1 MSAMEASKKWDRSY
15 LEPPDSSWR
24 SDTRLRPVE
33 VVVCTTT
40 GTFSGRTYRLDRQ
53 RLLDA
58 LNQGFS
64 PKGSPIGR
72 DFMPLTQVEVCSP
85 DGSTASLESTFV
97 GKANILFV
105 GERTEGQAT
114 SSPEGGD
121 QRGSRWREKKPVPT
135 EVRVSSYV
143 IVGNMHTEVWQELLE
158 ILDSEERFLPLTG
171 VRITPALA
179 TGDSEFDFVAVNKA
193 RIDYLGQPPVDPLR
207 SSGL

>member
-1 MSAMEASKKWDRSY
+1 MEGPQKWDRSY
-15 LEPPDSSWR
+15 LEPPDTSWR

-58 LNQGFS
+58 LNQGLA
-64 PKGSPIGR
+64 PKGSSIGR
-72 DFMPLTQVEVCSP
+72 DFLPLTQVEVCSP
-85 DGSTASLESTFV
+85 DGTRASLESTFV

-105 GERTEGQAT
+105 GERSKGQV
-114 SSPEGGD
+114 SPSAAGGD
-121 QRGSRWREKKPVPT
+121 QRGPHWREKKPVAT

-143 IVGNMHTEVWQELLE
+143 IVGSMHTEAWQELLE

-171 VRITPALA
+171 VRVTPAPA
-179 TGDSEFDFVAVNKA
+179 AGDAEFEFVAVNKA

-207 SSGL
+207 SSLV